1 MIRCLVY
8 ENDAE
13 ADEDDE
19 LNSDKENVPKT
30 EVKEDPVAPAVEMK
44 FEMQEPVE
52 SLSDHNYGSP
62 QNTDVTTS
70 SEESTESDGKLV
82 FKDKQELMEYITKN
96 LSIDELFEKLTHAE
110 EESIKRKELIT
121 KVVTTVGFTGLLN
134 EYFTLAESKS
144 LKLTTEQNA
153 IITSILSEISALMEG
168 NNSIKHKVL
177 DILSSNH
184 SNALLDH
191 AIQENST
198 SSVCDKISTQQIVK
212 YLIHK
217 VNVAET
223 DESDAVIA
231 SMNRSMVLNLISST
245 HKGKEIVPDK
255 QETQDLMRLLFK
267 NKPKMEIFDT
277 VHEFLRKL
285 LQNH

>member
-1 MIRCLVY
+1 MVY
-8 ENDAE
+8 DNDAE

-19 LNSDKENVPKT
+19 LISDKENVHKP
-30 EVKEDPVAPAVEMK
+30 EVEEDPPEVAPAAEVK
-44 FEMQEPVE
+44 FEVPE

-70 SEESTESDGKLV
+70 SEESIEPSVESDGKLV

-121 KVVTTVGFTGLLN
+121 KVVKTLGFTGLLK

-177 DILSSNH
+177 DILSSKH
-184 SNALLDH
+184 SSALLDH
-191 AIQENST
+191 AIQESST
-198 SSVCDKISTQQIVK
+198 SSVCDQISTQQIVN

-223 DESDAVIA
+223 DENDAVIA
-231 SMNRSMVLNLISST
+231 SMNRSMVHNLISST
-245 HKGKEIVPDK
+245 HKGKEIVPGK
-255 QETQDLMRLLFK
+255 LETQELMRLLFK

>member
-8 ENDAE
+8 DNDAE

-44 FEMQEPVE
+44 FEMQEPIG
-52 SLSDHNYGSP
+52 SLNDHNYGSP

-110 EESIKRKELIT
+110 EESIKRKELVA
-121 KVVTTVGFTGLLN
+121 KVVKTVGFTGLLN
-134 EYFTLAESKS
+134 EYFPLAESKS

-153 IITSILSEISALMEG
+153 IITSILSEISVLMEG

-223 DESDAVIA
+223 DENDAVIA
-231 SMNRSMVLNLISST
+231 SMSRSMVHHLISST
-245 HKGKEIVPDK
+245 HKGKEIVPDQ
-255 QETQDLMRLLFK
+255 QETQNLMRLLFK